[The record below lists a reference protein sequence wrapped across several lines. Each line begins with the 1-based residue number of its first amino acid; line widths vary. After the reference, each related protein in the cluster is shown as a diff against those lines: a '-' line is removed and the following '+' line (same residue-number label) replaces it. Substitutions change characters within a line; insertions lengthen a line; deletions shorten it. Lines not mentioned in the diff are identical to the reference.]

1 MTRIYG
7 LTGRRLPVHPHPLPD
22 ELLTH
27 WFMRLAHAN
36 GFKAQALAD
45 YAFGHPSSFWAR
57 DQDRQPSPG
66 VVERLSELTGFDR
79 EEIESLTLVGP
90 NGIHRPD
97 VTVSG
102 FVAWVLPLGIYHRTR
117 RRFGTQFCPL
127 CLFEDAEPYFRRR
140 WRLAFA
146 TMCDRHGVMLHDRC
160 PECKAPVIW
169 FRNEL
174 GHRRELAIGQ
184 SATCWQCGFD
194 LRRASV
200 FGPPAID
207 GQSIMA
213 LRSLVAFYDLGW
225 WFIDDR
231 NLPYAH
237 LYFDVLRHLVA
248 WLADKRGRGLHAR
261 VAMRVGWPTE
271 YPPANAFETR
281 PVLERHRLLA
291 TAVWLLQ
298 EWPKRFVA
306 VAKEVGLSQAY
317 ILRGVDLPH
326 WFESETRSSLG
337 AGSVALSA
345 EEVASAVAHLRDQG
359 KTVSTYAIKRL
370 VGSKDA
376 REVVRYALP
385 GRTTL
390 SDAEFWMVIAGIDAK
405 MRRCRRGS
413 RQRYLLW
420 RDRTM
425 FIVERVLEKKPC
437 QVRAMTIDDGVGL
450 CGLCV
455 INGSSARRLVAGI
468 RSYLRSPRSKLAC
481 PTDSTLF
488 PSGARF
494 GKLSPQGWHFRWSQ
508 ACGGVC
514 RQTRYPGVG
523 RGGITG

>member
-7 LTGRRLPVHPHPLPD
+7 LTGRRLPAHPHPLPD

-45 YAFGHPSSFWAR
+45 YAFGYPSSFWAR

-79 EEIESLTLVGP
+79 EEIESLTLIGP

-127 CLFEDAEPYFRRR
+127 CLFEDVEPYFRRR
-140 WRLAFA
+140 WRLALA

-160 PECKAPVIW
+160 PACRSPVIW

-174 GHRRELAIGQ
+174 GHQQELTVGQ
-184 SATCWQCGFD
+184 SAKCWKCGFN
-194 LRRASV
+194 LQRAPA
-200 FGPPAID
+200 FGPTAID

-213 LRSLVAFYDLGW
+213 LRSLVVFYDLGW
-225 WFIDDR
+225 WFVGDR

-248 WLADKRGRGLHAR
+248 WLPDKRGRGLLAR
-261 VAMRVGWPTE
+261 VAAFVGWPAE
-271 YPPANAFETR
+271 YPRAQSFETR
-281 PVLERHRLLA
+281 PVEERHRLLA
-291 TAVWLLQ
+291 IAVWLLQ
-298 EWPKRFVA
+298 EWPKRFVE

-317 ILRGVDLPH
+317 ILRGVPLPF
-326 WFESETRSSLG
+326 WFESEVRASLG
-337 AGSVALSA
+337 AGSVAPSA
-345 EEVASAVAHLRDQG
+345 EEVASAVEYLRRQG
-359 KTVSTYAIKRL
+359 RPVSAWALEQL

-376 REVVRYALP
+376 QEVVRHAVPARASL
-385 GRTTL
+385 T
-390 SDAEFWMVIAGIDAK
+390 DAEFWKVIAGIDAK
-405 MRRCRRGS
+405 MRRCQRGS
-413 RQRYLLW
+413 RQRFLLW

-425 FIVERVLEKKPC
+425 FIVARLLGKKPYE
-437 QVRAMTIDDGVGL
+437 VRAMTVEEGL
-450 CGLCV
+450 EVTLAGPSNGKKGRRIVSAVKSFLRFARPRLALCPP
-455 INGSSARRLVAGI
+455 GSV
-468 RSYLRSPRSKLAC
+468 
-481 PTDSTLF
+481 LF
-488 PSGARF
+488 PPSGHS
-494 GKLSPQGWHFRWSQ
+494 GQLCPQGWQNRWNHAYKESMQ
-508 ACGGVC
+508 SESD
-514 RQTRYPGVG
+514 TY
-523 RGGITG
+523 